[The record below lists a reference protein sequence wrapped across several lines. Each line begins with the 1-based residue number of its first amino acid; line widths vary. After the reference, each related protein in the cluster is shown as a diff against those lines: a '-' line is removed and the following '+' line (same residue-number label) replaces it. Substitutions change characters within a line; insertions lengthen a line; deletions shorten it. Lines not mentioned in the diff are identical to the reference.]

1 MLIPYSTDAPI
12 YHWPFATL
20 GTIVVNALVFFG
32 ILSLPEDQQERI
44 YGQFILHYGHWNPVQ
59 WVTSNYLHGSFLH
72 VFGNMVVL
80 WGIGI
85 IIEGKVGWWAFLLI
99 YNGIGILQCGV
110 EQTLMLFAEEGGSLG
125 ASAIIYGLIAMAMI
139 WAPRNELNCI
149 LLIGFRSLT
158 IDLPVV
164 TYAGISLAIEFL
176 LGAMSFLALSEKGS
190 LIAMTSQ
197 ILHLMG
203 AASGFV
209 VGVAM
214 LKWRWVDCENWDLF
228 SVMKE
233 RHLKSRDELAKEAL
247 SSDEG
252 QKKLADHRVNL
263 QTHLRNYLAAG
274 EAAAALAV
282 HRRAK
287 IQFGAN
293 WEIGEQE
300 HIQLISGLQKAEK
313 WDDAVQMM
321 GEYLQ
326 TRHERAHLVRLAL
339 AQLLVERLGRPKQAL
354 KVLSKLDPK
363 SIAPKQQAV
372 YNRLV
377 ERAKK
382 DAEDDPFEVTA
393 DDW

>member
-44 YGQFILHYGHWNPVQ
+44 YGQFILQYGHWNPVQ
-59 WVTSNYLHGSFLH
+59 WVTSNYLHGGFLH

-110 EQTLMLFAEEGGSLG
+110 EQTLMMFAEEGGSLG

-214 LKWRWVDCENWDLF
+214 LQWRWVDCENWDLF

-247 SSDEG
+247 SSEEG

-263 QTHLRNYLAAG
+263 QTQLRNYLAAG

-300 HIQLISGLQKAEK
+300 HIQLISGLQKAQK

-354 KVLSKLDPK
+354 KVLGKLDPK

-382 DAEDDPFEVTA
+382 DAEDDPFEVTT